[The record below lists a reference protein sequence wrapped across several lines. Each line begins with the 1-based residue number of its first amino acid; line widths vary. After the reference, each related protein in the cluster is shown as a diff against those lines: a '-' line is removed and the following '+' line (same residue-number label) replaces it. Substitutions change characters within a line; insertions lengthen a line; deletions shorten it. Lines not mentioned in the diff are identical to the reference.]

1 MLQQRS
7 REMLAYTGVV
17 CAALFWAGNAVVARG
32 VIDTVPPMALSF
44 WRWMVAFAIIVPF
57 SLPYLKASLP
67 VIRRHWR
74 ILLVLSFLSAGMFN
88 TLQYLAAHTTTAVNI
103 TLVNS
108 TMPIMIGIFA
118 FLWLGERPGRRQ
130 VQGILIALAGILVV
144 ISRGSLE
151 VLASIGFA
159 AGDLLMVLAI
169 ACWGF
174 YSVLLKRYGVPLH
187 PVMLITVIIAMAL
200 PITFALYLF
209 EMGLGYYFPFRAEVL
224 PPVLYVGIFPALL
237 SYLGWNYGV
246 TVLGPSRAAIF
257 IYLMPL
263 FAAVLATVF
272 LQERLHV
279 YHAAGGLLILVGLY
293 LATRAGPRAMAAE
306 SPAAGGSGSRD

>member
-1 MLQQRS
+1 MMQQRS

-32 VIDTVPPMALSF
+32 VIDSVPPMALSF
-44 WRWMVAFAIIVPF
+44 WRWLVAFVIIAPF
-57 SLPYLKASLP
+57 AAPFLRRSWP
-67 VIRRHWR
+67 VVRRHWLA
-74 ILLVLSFLSAGMFN
+74 LLVLSFLSAGMFN

-108 TMPIMIGIFA
+108 TMPIMIGVFA

-130 VQGILIALAGILVV
+130 VQGIVIALAGILVV
-144 ISRGSLE
+144 ISRGSLD
-151 VLASIGFA
+151 VLLNIGFA

-174 YSVLLKRYGVPLH
+174 YSVLLKRQGIPLH

-200 PITFALYLF
+200 PMTFVLYLT
-209 EMGLGYYFPFRAEVL
+209 EMALGYHFTWRPEVL
-224 PPVLYVGIFPALL
+224 PPILYVGIFPALL

-246 TVLGPSRAAIF
+246 TVLGPSRSAMF

-263 FAAVLATVF
+263 FAAVLATIF
-272 LQERLHV
+272 LQERLYA
-279 YHAAGGLLILVGLY
+279 YHAGGGLLILVGLY
-293 LATRAGPRAMAAE
+293 LATR
-306 SPAAGGSGSRD
+306 PAPGGATVTENSR